1 MKWLTN
7 EMATNILP
15 KQLLKYYTRYNIYIN
30 FIMEINTE
38 ATRSATNMVLLD
50 KIQTG
55 NRIVDTLILT
65 ILLSSMNYF
74 FKWFNNNV
82 LDGLEISKVFNYE
95 YIIHYFTK
103 KNVVEYEGKISCN
116 TNYYDNQIHQTTS
129 FSDCFKA
136 IWFHIIENVKENKTI
151 YSIKEHMVSQ
161 NMYSKD
167 DKGIYMVNQKDKFLI
182 SKKLDIYAYTYI
194 DSETSGDNENKGS
207 VKRTSSQKTER
218 IIIQLY
224 SYKNDIETIKQF
236 VEDVTVKYV
245 SSLEQTRKDKRFIY
259 TLTNLKFEDSPS
271 ERWSEVVFESTR
283 SFDNLF
289 FDRKMI
295 TMDKIDHF
303 LKNKDWYYNKGIP
316 YSLGIGIHGPPG
328 TGKTSFIKALA
339 AKTNR
344 NIICISL
351 KLLKTKKQLDSIF
364 FEERY
369 NDDNKKHSVTFDKK
383 IIVFEDIDCIGDIVM
398 DREKKKNKSKNKNGE
413 DFSLGIGR
421 KLNLD
426 EMTMTSKVNM
436 GDLLETI
443 AEMEET
449 TKKGIMTTG
458 PKSIIDDDPITLDD
472 ILNLWDGIRETP
484 GRIMII
490 SSNHYDDLD
499 SALKRPG
506 RIDITLELSYAS
518 RQVISEMYKH
528 LFETDIDSDAL
539 ELVND
544 KFYSPAEIINIYMN
558 EEQDKE
564 RFITRLQLNEHV

>member
-1 MKWLTN
+1 
-7 EMATNILP
+7 
-15 KQLLKYYTRYNIYIN
+15 
-30 FIMEINTE
+30 MEIDTA
-38 ATRSATNMVLLD
+38 ATKSATNMILLD
-50 KIQTG
+50 SIQTG
-55 NRIVDTLILT
+55 NRILDTLILT
-65 ILLSSMNYF
+65 ILLSTMSFF

-82 LDGLEISKVFNYE
+82 MENLEIGKVFNYE

-129 FSDCFKA
+129 FSECFKA
-136 IWFHIIENVKENKTI
+136 IWLHIIENVKENKTI

-182 SKKLDIYAYTYI
+182 SEQFDIYAYTYI
-194 DSETSGDNENKGS
+194 DSETSGDNEKAGS
-207 VKRTSSQKTER
+207 VKRTNMQKTER

-236 VEDVTVKYV
+236 VEDITVKYV
-245 SSLEQTRKDKRFIY
+245 SSLEQTRKDKRYIY
-259 TLTNLKFEDSPS
+259 TLTNIKFEDSPS

-289 FDRKMI
+289 FDNKLI
-295 TMDKIDHF
+295 AMDKINHF
-303 LKNKDWYYNKGIP
+303 LKNKEWYYNKGIP

-328 TGKTSFIKALA
+328 TGKTSFIKAIA
-339 AKTNR
+339 TYTQR

-351 KLLKTKKQLDSIF
+351 KLIRTKKQLDNIF
-364 FEERY
+364 FEDRY
-369 NDDNKKHSVTFDKK
+369 NDDNKRHSITFDKK
-383 IIVFEDIDCIGDIVM
+383 VIVFEDIDCIGDIVM
-398 DREKKKNKSKNKNGE
+398 DREKKKNKNKNKNGE
-413 DFSLGIGR
+413 DYCLGLGR

-443 AEMEET
+443 AEMDESS
-449 TKKGIMTTG
+449 KKGIMSTAT
-458 PKSIIDDDPITLDD
+458 PKALIDDEPITLDD

-490 SSNHYDDLD
+490 SSNHYNDLD
-499 SALKRPG
+499 PALKRPG

-528 LFETDIDSDAL
+528 LFELDIDPTVL
-539 ELVND
+539 EQIND
-544 KFYSPAEIINIYMN
+544 KFYSPAEIINICMN
-558 EEQDKE
+558 EEQDKD
-564 RFITRLQLNEHV
+564 RFVNRLQMNEHV

>member
-1 MKWLTN
+1 
-7 EMATNILP
+7 
-15 KQLLKYYTRYNIYIN
+15 
-30 FIMEINTE
+30 MEINTA
-38 ATRSATNMVLLD
+38 ATQSATNMVLLNS
-50 KIQTG
+50 IQTG

-74 FKWFNNNV
+74 FKWLNNNV
-82 LDGLEISKVFNYE
+82 LDNLEISKVLNYE

-129 FSDCFKA
+129 FSECFKA
-136 IWFHIIENVKENKTI
+136 IWLHIIENVKENKTI

-161 NMYSKD
+161 NMHSKD

-182 SKKLDIYAYTYI
+182 SEKFEIYAYTYI
-194 DSETSGDNENKGS
+194 DSETSGDNEKAGS
-207 VKRTSSQKTER
+207 TKRTNLQKTER
-218 IIIQLY
+218 IIVQLY
-224 SYKNDIETIKQF
+224 SYKNDVETIKQF
-236 VEDVTVKYV
+236 VEDITAKYV
-245 SSLEQTRKDKRFIY
+245 SSLEQTRKDKKFIY
-259 TLTNLKFEDSPS
+259 TLTNIKFEDSPS

-289 FDRKMI
+289 FDKKMI
-295 TMDKIDHF
+295 TMEKIDHF

-316 YSLGIGIHGPPG
+316 YSLGVGIHGPPG

-339 AKTNR
+339 SYTGR

-351 KLLKTKKQLDSIF
+351 KLIKTKKQLDNIF

-369 NDDNKKHSVTFDKK
+369 NDDNKRHSVTFDKK

-398 DREKKKNKSKNKNGE
+398 DREKKKNKNKNKNGE

-443 AEMEET
+443 AEMEDT
-449 TKKGIMTTG
+449 TKKGILTTTVS
-458 PKSIIDDDPITLDD
+458 KAVTEDDPITLDD

-490 SSNHYDDLD
+490 SSNHYNDLD
-499 SALKRPG
+499 PALKRPG

-518 RQVISEMYKH
+518 KQVISEIYKH
-528 LFETDIDSDAL
+528 LFEADIDPIVL
-539 ELVND
+539 EQVND

-564 RFITRLQLNEHV
+564 RFINRLKLNEHV

>member
-1 MKWLTN
+1 
-7 EMATNILP
+7 
-15 KQLLKYYTRYNIYIN
+15 
-30 FIMEINTE
+30 MEINTG

-50 KIQTG
+50 NIQTG

-74 FKWFNNNV
+74 FKWLNNNV

-136 IWFHIIENVKENKTI
+136 IWLHIIENVKENKTI

-182 SKKLDIYAYTYI
+182 SEKFDIYAYTYI
-194 DSETSGDNENKGS
+194 DSETSGDNEKTGTA
-207 VKRTSSQKTER
+207 KRTSMQKTER

-236 VEDVTVKYV
+236 VEDITVKYV

-303 LKNKDWYYNKGIP
+303 LKNKEWYYNKGIP

-398 DREKKKNKSKNKNGE
+398 DREKKKNKNKNGE

-499 SALKRPG
+499 TALKRPG

-528 LFETDIDSDAL
+528 LFETSIDPTEL
-539 ELVND
+539 EQVND

-564 RFITRLQLNEHV
+564 RFVKRLQLNEHV

>member
-1 MKWLTN
+1 
-7 EMATNILP
+7 
-15 KQLLKYYTRYNIYIN
+15 
-30 FIMEINTE
+30 
-38 ATRSATNMVLLD
+38 
-50 KIQTG
+50 
-55 NRIVDTLILT
+55 
-65 ILLSSMNYF
+65 
-74 FKWFNNNV
+74 
-82 LDGLEISKVFNYE
+82 
-95 YIIHYFTK
+95 
-103 KNVVEYEGKISCN
+103 
-116 TNYYDNQIHQTTS
+116 
-129 FSDCFKA
+129 
-136 IWFHIIENVKENKTI
+136 
-151 YSIKEHMVSQ
+151 
-161 NMYSKD
+161 
-167 DKGIYMVNQKDKFLI
+167 MVNQKDKFLI

-207 VKRTSSQKTER
+207 VKRTSSQKTDR

-236 VEDVTVKYV
+236 VEDITAKYV

-303 LKNKDWYYNKGIP
+303 LKNKEWYYSKGIP

-398 DREKKKNKSKNKNGE
+398 DREKKKNKNKNKNGE

-426 EMTMTSKVNM
+426 EMTMTSKVNI

-443 AEMEET
+443 AEMDESS
-449 TKKGIMTTG
+449 KKGIMTTTG
-458 PKSIIDDDPITLDD
+458 PKSITEDEPITLDD

-499 SALKRPG
+499 TALKRPG

-528 LFETDIDSDAL
+528 LFETNIDIAAL
-539 ELVND
+539 EQVND

-564 RFITRLQLNEHV
+564 RLIKRLQLNEHV

>member
-1 MKWLTN
+1 
-7 EMATNILP
+7 
-15 KQLLKYYTRYNIYIN
+15 
-30 FIMEINTE
+30 MEISTG
-38 ATRSATNMVLLD
+38 ATRSATNMILLD

-74 FKWFNNNV
+74 FKWLNNNV
-82 LDGLEISKVFNYE
+82 LDGLEINKFLNYE

-103 KNVVEYEGKISCN
+103 KNVVEYEGKISCS

-136 IWFHIIENVKENKTI
+136 IWFHIIEHVKENKTI
-151 YSIKEHMVSQ
+151 YSIKEHTISH
-161 NMYSKD
+161 NIHSKE
-167 DKGIYMVNQKDKFLI
+167 DKGIYMVTQKDKFLI
-182 SKKLDIYAYTYI
+182 SEKHEIYAYTYI

-224 SYKNDIETIKQF
+224 SYKNDVETIKQF
-236 VEDVTVKYV
+236 VEDITNKYV
-245 SSLEQTRKDKRFIY
+245 SSLEQTRKDKKFIY
-259 TLTNLKFEDSPS
+259 TLTNIKFEDSPS

-283 SFDNLF
+283 SCDNLF
-289 FDRKMI
+289 FDKKMI
-295 TMDKIDHF
+295 TMEKIDHF

-351 KLLKTKKQLDSIF
+351 KLIKTKKQLDNIF

-369 NDDNKKHSVTFDKK
+369 NDDNKRHSVTFDKK

-398 DREKKKNKSKNKNGE
+398 DREKKKNKKNGE
-413 DFSLGIGR
+413 DSSLGLGR

-436 GDLLETI
+436 CDLLETI
-443 AEMEET
+443 AEMDES

-458 PKSIIDDDPITLDD
+458 PKSITDDDPITLDD

-490 SSNHYDDLD
+490 S
-499 SALKRPG
+499 
-506 RIDITLELSYAS
+506 
-518 RQVISEMYKH
+518 
-528 LFETDIDSDAL
+528 
-539 ELVND
+539 
-544 KFYSPAEIINIYMN
+544 
-558 EEQDKE
+558 
-564 RFITRLQLNEHV
+564 

>member
-1 MKWLTN
+1 
-7 EMATNILP
+7 
-15 KQLLKYYTRYNIYIN
+15 
-30 FIMEINTE
+30 MEINTA
-38 ATRSATNMVLLD
+38 ATQSATNMVLLNS
-50 KIQTG
+50 IQTG

-65 ILLSSMNYF
+65 LLLSTMNYF
-74 FKWFNNNV
+74 FKWLNNNV
-82 LDGLEISKVFNYE
+82 MENLEISKVFNYE

-136 IWFHIIENVKENKTI
+136 IWSHIIENVKENRTI

-182 SKKLDIYAYTYI
+182 SEKLDIYAYTYI

-207 VKRTSSQKTER
+207 PKRTSMQKTER

-236 VEDVTVKYV
+236 VEDITSKYMA
-245 SSLEQTRKDKRFIY
+245 SLEQTRKDKRFIY

-303 LKNKDWYYNKGIP
+303 LKNKEWYYNKGIP

-398 DREKKKNKSKNKNGE
+398 DREKKKNKNKNKNGE

-443 AEMEET
+443 AEMDESS
-449 TKKGIMTTG
+449 KKGIMTTTG
-458 PKSIIDDDPITLDD
+458 PKSITDDEPITLDD

-499 SALKRPG
+499 PALKRPG

-528 LFETDIDSDAL
+528 LFETNIDISAL
-539 ELVND
+539 EQVND

-564 RFITRLQLNEHV
+564 RFITRLQMNEHV

>member
-1 MKWLTN
+1 
-7 EMATNILP
+7 
-15 KQLLKYYTRYNIYIN
+15 
-30 FIMEINTE
+30 MEISTA
-38 ATRSATNMVLLD
+38 ATKSATNMILLD
-50 KIQTG
+50 SIQTG
-55 NRIVDTLILT
+55 NRVLDTLILT
-65 ILLSSMNYF
+65 ILLSSMSFF
-74 FKWFNNNV
+74 FKWLNNNV
-82 LDGLEISKVFNYE
+82 LENLEIGKVFNYE

-103 KNVVEYEGKISCN
+103 KNVVEYEGKISCA

-136 IWFHIIENVKENKTI
+136 IWFHIIENIKENKTI
-151 YSIKEHMVSQ
+151 YSIKEHTISH
-161 NMYSKD
+161 NIHSKE
-167 DKGIYMVNQKDKFLI
+167 DKGIYMVTQKDKFLI
-182 SKKLDIYAYTYI
+182 SEKLDIYAYTYI
-194 DSETSGDNENKGS
+194 DSETSGDNEKNGS
-207 VKRTSSQKTER
+207 VKRTNSQKTDR

-236 VEDVTVKYV
+236 VEDVTNKYV

-259 TLTNLKFEDSPS
+259 TLTNIKFEDSPS

-289 FDRKMI
+289 FDNKLI
-295 TMDKIDHF
+295 AMDKINHF
-303 LKNKDWYYNKGIP
+303 LKNKEWYYNKGIP

-339 AKTNR
+339 TYTQR

-351 KLLKTKKQLDSIF
+351 KLIRTKKQLDNIF

-369 NDDNKKHSVTFDKK
+369 NDDNKRHSITFDKK

-398 DREKKKNKSKNKNGE
+398 DREKKKNKNKNGE
-413 DFSLGIGR
+413 DYSLGLGR

-443 AEMEET
+443 AEMDEVS
-449 TKKGIMTTG
+449 KKGILATAS
-458 PKSIIDDDPITLDD
+458 PKALTDDEPITLDD

-490 SSNHYDDLD
+490 SSNHYNDLD
-499 SALKRPG
+499 PALKRPG

-518 RQVISEMYKH
+518 RQVISEIYKH
-528 LFETDIDSDAL
+528 LFELDIDPAVL
-539 ELVND
+539 EQVND

-558 EEQDKE
+558 EEQNKE
-564 RFITRLQLNEHV
+564 RFVKRLQMNEHV

>member
-1 MKWLTN
+1 
-7 EMATNILP
+7 
-15 KQLLKYYTRYNIYIN
+15 
-30 FIMEINTE
+30 MEINTA
-38 ATRSATNMVLLD
+38 ATQSATNMVLLNS
-50 KIQTG
+50 IQTG

-65 ILLSSMNYF
+65 ILLSSMNFF
-74 FKWFNNNV
+74 FKWLNNNV
-82 LDGLEISKVFNYE
+82 MENLEISKVFNYE

-103 KNVVEYEGKISCN
+103 KNVIEYEGKISCN

-136 IWFHIIENVKENKTI
+136 IWLHIIENVKENNTI
-151 YSIKEHMVSQ
+151 YSIKEHMVSY
-161 NMYSKD
+161 NIYSKE

-182 SKKLDIYAYTYI
+182 SEKFDIYAYTYI
-194 DSETSGDNENKGS
+194 DSETSGDNEKTGS
-207 VKRTSSQKTER
+207 AKRTSSQKTER

-236 VEDVTVKYV
+236 VEDITAKYV

-259 TLTNLKFEDSPS
+259 TLTNIKFEDSPS

-289 FDRKMI
+289 FDNKLI
-295 TMDKIDHF
+295 AMDKIDHF
-303 LKNKDWYYNKGIP
+303 LKNKEWYYNKGIP

-339 AKTNR
+339 TYTQR

-351 KLLKTKKQLDSIF
+351 KLIKTKKQLDNIF

-369 NDDNKKHSVTFDKK
+369 NDDNKRHSITFDKK

-398 DREKKKNKSKNKNGE
+398 DRDKKKNKNKNKNGE
-413 DFSLGIGR
+413 DYSLGLGR

-443 AEMEET
+443 AEMDEVS
-449 TKKGIMTTG
+449 KKGILATSS
-458 PKSIIDDDPITLDD
+458 PKALTDDEPITLDD

-490 SSNHYDDLD
+490 SSNHYNDLD
-499 SALKRPG
+499 PALKRPG

-518 RQVISEMYKH
+518 RQVILEIYKH
-528 LFETDIDSDAL
+528 LFEADIDPTVL
-539 ELVND
+539 EQVND

-558 EEQDKE
+558 EEQDKD
-564 RFITRLQLNEHV
+564 RFVKRLQMNEHV

>member
-1 MKWLTN
+1 
-7 EMATNILP
+7 
-15 KQLLKYYTRYNIYIN
+15 
-30 FIMEINTE
+30 MEINTG
-38 ATRSATNMVLLD
+38 TTTSATNMILLD
-50 KIQTG
+50 SIQTG
-55 NRIVDTLILT
+55 NRVIDTLILT
-65 ILLSSMNYF
+65 LLLSAMNYF
-74 FKWFNNNV
+74 FKWLNSNLLEN
-82 LDGLEISKVFNYE
+82 LEISKIFNYE
-95 YIIHYFTK
+95 YIIHYLTK
-103 KNVVEYEGKISCN
+103 KNVVEYEGKISCS

-136 IWFHIIENVKENKTI
+136 IWFHIIENIKENKTI
-151 YSIKEHMVSQ
+151 YSIKEHTISH
-161 NMYSKD
+161 NIHSKEE
-167 DKGIYMVNQKDKFLI
+167 KGIYMVTQTDKFLI
-182 SKKLDIYAYTYI
+182 SEKFDIYAYTYI
-194 DSETSGDNENKGS
+194 DCESSGDSENKGS
-207 VKRTSSQKTER
+207 AKRTTSQKTER

-224 SYKNDIETIKQF
+224 SYKNDVETIKQF
-236 VEDVTVKYV
+236 VQDITNKYV
-245 SSLEQTRKDKRFIY
+245 SSLEQARKYKKFIY
-259 TLTNLKFEDSPS
+259 TLTNIKFEDSPS

-289 FDRKMI
+289 FDKKMI
-295 TMDKIDHF
+295 TMEKIDHF
-303 LKNKDWYYNKGIP
+303 LKNKEWYFNKGIP

-339 AKTNR
+339 TYTSR
-344 NIICISL
+344 NIVCISL
-351 KLLKTKKQLDSIF
+351 KLIKTKKQLDSIF

-369 NDDNKKHSVTFDKK
+369 SEDNKKYSVTFDKK

-398 DREKKKNKSKNKNGE
+398 DREKKKKSEVN
-413 DFSLGIGR
+413 LGIGR

-443 AEMEET
+443 AEMDDF
-449 TKKGIMTTG
+449 TKKGLTTTG
-458 PKSIIDDDPITLDD
+458 VKALKDDEPITLDD

-490 SSNHYDDLD
+490 SSNHYDELD

-518 RQVISEMYKH
+518 RNVIAEIYKH
-528 LFETDIDSDAL
+528 LFETDINPLTL
-539 ELVND
+539 EKVND

-564 RFITRLQLNEHV
+564 RFTTRLQLNQHV